1 MTREELIQYIKKN
14 DSKYNYDE
22 LNINIFSDEELMK
35 LKRIIEQE
43 NEKEKLII
51 DDFKSGMK
59 RYKIMRVY
67 KISEWQFIKIIR
79 NAFSRQIK

>member
-1 MTREELIQYIKKN
+1 MNREELIEYIKKN
-14 DSKYNYDE
+14 DSSLKSDE
-22 LNINIFSDEELMK
+22 LNFNSLSDEELIK
-35 LKRIIEQE
+35 LKRIIEKD

-59 RYKIMRVY
+59 RNKIMRLY

-79 NAFSRQIK
+79 NAFSKQIK